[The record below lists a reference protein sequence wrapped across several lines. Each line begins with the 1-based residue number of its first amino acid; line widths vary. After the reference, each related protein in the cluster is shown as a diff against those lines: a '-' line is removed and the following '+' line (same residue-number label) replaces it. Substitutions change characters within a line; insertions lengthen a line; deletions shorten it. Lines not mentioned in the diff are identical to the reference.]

1 MIAWSLKTYA
11 LQNSVY
17 SFALLLAFAAE
28 DAAED
33 ALILTLQK

>member
-1 MIAWSLKTYA
+1 MIPWSLKTYA

-17 SFALLLAFAAE
+17 SFALLLAFAT
-28 DAAED
+28 ED